1 MEINSLVVSVL
12 WSEELS
18 FRADHR
24 YIMSGQSFPSLTIL
38 HALWFIIISSAFSI
52 FLKHYFQVSL
62 NLNVILSMVKVTK
75 NNPKV
80 PLQALEKR
88 LNIYELWRLFM
99 ERRHS
104 GSSWPYDMAKK
115 SV

>member
-1 MEINSLVVSVL
+1 
-12 WSEELS
+12 
-18 FRADHR
+18 
-24 YIMSGQSFPSLTIL
+24 
-38 HALWFIIISSAFSI
+38 
-52 FLKHYFQVSL
+52 
-62 NLNVILSMVKVTK
+62 MVKVTK
-75 NNPKV
+75 NNPTV
-80 PLQALEKR
+80 PLQALEKK